1 MTEVGLSALADTC
14 YDGDLLAAGIGELVS
29 GWSLSTDRRRGAV
42 LGTRALVDALDS
54 LAGGTLQQRFAA
66 FEHEVW
72 PRWRA
77 GGHGAP
83 PYRWSA
89 GVRAAVIARAV
100 RPGWQGVMPAIS
112 PLHWIKPLPE
122 SDPLHVE
129 NARLS
134 AAINGLHWA
143 RHDAHHRAQTLGL
156 RILLASGYARLE
168 EITEDDLRGV
178 AVEHLPRGIDALDG
192 ALCALGIFNRT
203 PKRGPTRLMRT
214 SRVSAGELADRD
226 DIPERFRAVTAL
238 YLDNYAQRV
247 SDHHTTMRNRAAH
260 LARFWRFIDQEFP
273 EVTGAHEVLPVHGRA
288 YVPHAIAAGRGE
300 RRGGGDE
307 DTQTAHGWLSSVRVF
322 FTDLCS
328 WATEPGSPLAG
339 HAPPAI
345 PLTYHDLRG
354 VGFEKVRRR
363 VKARMTAT
371 VLDLEREIPNIRARA
386 FTAWQEAAD
395 AYTAASGDRRME
407 RAERDAFWDWA
418 LLELLVQSGLRV
430 EEAGELTTLDVLKR
444 HLPDG
449 RAYYLLHVK
458 PSKFDRARVIP
469 IGDGL
474 GRVIADIIAHVR
486 RFYGSP
492 SVPACDNWDVHERRP
507 LPRAPYLLQGA
518 QHPSVIKAEQ
528 IRTRLRRIS
537 EAAGAGCADGSPL
550 VLHPHDCRRIFASE
564 HLNHDTPPHVIQA
577 LLGHAAV
584 DTVMTYAKLYP
595 TTLVEAYR
603 KAVRGT
609 YESLHGAA
617 ALRNPTAEEW
627 AEFAAGCNLRDM
639 GTHLCALPTGDHC
652 SRGLVC
658 LGCTHA
664 QPKKS
669 AAPIFRRMLIS
680 HRRSLADGER
690 TGEPA
695 GQLAARRLEIQRI
708 EGALGR
714 AEQLPAD
721 VAAMIEGAAA

>member
-1 MTEVGLSALADTC
+1 MTVVGLSASADAR
-14 YDGDLLAAGIGELVS
+14 YDGERLAADIGEVVTA
-29 GWSLSTDRRRGAV
+29 WTLSADRRAGAV
-42 LGTRALVDALDS
+42 LATRALVAELD
-54 LAGGTLQQRFAA
+54 GVPGDTLQLRFEV
-66 FEHEVW
+66 FERDVW

-77 GGHGAP
+77 GRHGAP

-89 GVRAAVIARAV
+89 GVRAVVLARAV
-100 RPGWQGVMPAIS
+100 RPGWRGIVPAIQ
-112 PLHWIKPLPE
+112 PLHWIKPLPA
-122 SDPLHVE
+122 SDPLRVE
-129 NARLS
+129 HARVC
-134 AAINGLHWA
+134 AAIDGLHWA
-143 RHDAHHRAQTLGL
+143 RHDAHHRAQTLAL
-156 RILLASGYARLE
+156 RVLLASGYGRLE
-168 EITEDDLRGV
+168 QITEDDLRAV

-192 ALCALGIFNRT
+192 VLCALGIFDRT
-203 PKRGPTRLMRT
+203 PKRGPTRLMRA
-214 SRVSAGELADRD
+214 SRVTPAELADRA
-226 DIPERFRAVTAL
+226 DIPTRFREVTAL
-238 YLDNYAQRV
+238 YVDSYAQRV
-247 SDHHTTMRNRAAH
+247 SDHHTTLRNKAGH
-260 LARFWRFIDQEFP
+260 LARFWRFIDEQFP
-273 EVTGAHEVLPVHGRA
+273 EVTGAHEVLPAHARA
-288 YVPHAIAAGRGE
+288 FIPHAIAAGRGE
-300 RRGGGDE
+300 RRGGREE
-307 DTQTAHGWLSSVRVF
+307 DTQTAHGWLSTVRVF

-328 WATEPGSPLAG
+328 WATEPDSPLAG

-345 PLTYHDLRG
+345 PLTHHDLRG

-363 VKARMTAT
+363 VAARMTAT
-371 VLDLEREIPNIRARA
+371 VLELEREIPNVRAHA
-386 FTAWQEAAD
+386 FTVWQEATD
-395 AYTAASGDRRME
+395 TYTAQPDDPQAE

-449 RAYYLLHVK
+449 RAYYMLHVK

-486 RFYGSP
+486 RFYRSR
-492 SVPACDNWDVHERRP
+492 SVPACDNWDIHERRP

-518 QHPSVIKAEQ
+518 QHPSMIKAEH
-528 IRTRLRRIS
+528 IRTRLRRLS
-537 EAAGAGCADGSPL
+537 EAAGTRRGDGSPL
-550 VLHPHDCRRIFASE
+550 ILHPHDCRRIFASE

-577 LLGHAAV
+577 LLGHAAL

-609 YESLHGAA
+609 YETIHGPE
-617 ALRNPTAEEW
+617 ALCNPTAEEW
-627 AEFAAGCNLRDM
+627 AQFTAGCNLRDM
-639 GTHLCALPTGDHC
+639 GTHLCSLPTGDHC

-680 HRRSLADGER
+680 HRHSLAEGER
-690 TGEPA
+690 VEPA

-708 EGALGR
+708 DSALQR

-721 VAAMIEGAAA
+721 VAALIEGAVA